1 MNTRT
6 RAPAVLP
13 TSWIGRLI
21 AALLAIALAVAGLFF
36 IAFALMAAAIVA
48 AIVAARMWWVFRKLR
63 AQQNAQVIEGAYS
76 VELEQTQAIEPDT
89 ASRVALPPDRK

>member
-21 AALLAIALAVAGLFF
+21 AVLLAIALAVAGLFF

-48 AIVAARMWWVFRKLR
+48 AVVAARMWWVFRKLR
-63 AQQNAQVIEGAYS
+63 AQRNAQVIEGAYS
-76 VELEQTQAIEPDT
+76 VELEQIDT
-89 ASRVALPPDRK
+89 IDANSTSCGAPPINQK